1 MPQVQK
7 KVKYSQDESFFDDAK
22 LEQEIKRDYVSLL
35 FDAETFQK
43 SEVLEYLDEWMAN
56 PPAGFRRNK
65 PLYDV
70 QPNPNGLTIM
80 FENYKAGR
88 KFYNDLWN
96 HSAIV
101 RRFGN
106 MRMIL
111 EPVDDISFEPATLH
125 FENYNEL
132 FDAEGIDE
140 HLYLPYE
147 NYKSEQRMSRTMGE
161 NTVLTPPPAE
171 IKDLMDAFEGQGYEI
186 LVVGGAVRD
195 AILNLPIKDYD
206 LATNAKPDEIK
217 EVVDGIKGYR
227 YVLGPQAEKSLVNLT
242 SLVNVPNQKEAIE
255 ITTFRKEL
263 GYAGGRTKGV
273 FEPADTFEEDAER
286 RDLTINAM
294 GMNSKGEVI
303 DPQGGLEDL
312 QNGVIRAVG
321 DPTQRFVEDPLR
333 MIRAIRFS
341 VRFGLPIDEETYQA
355 IVSNADLVSTLSGRR
370 LRDEIGKVLVE
381 PNGYKLLMETG
392 ILPVLM
398 PEFRG
403 MEQYQHKLDY
413 HPEGSLY
420 NHYMEVFREFTTIP
434 NRTELGAW
442 ALLFHDIAKPQTAE
456 WNEEGGYHTFYGHDK
471 QGSQLILE
479 NYNNESGPFEFSK
492 KELQAIAWVAEH
504 HLGKFWETKKPMKV
518 SAMRNNENFPLLV
531 QVIGGDTMGIRR
543 GGNDQLQARLKEINE
558 ITDKVNAQKAKT
570 GNRPKDFARKVIQ
583 QLNVQ
588 GKDISIALDEIE
600 EMVSTGQVASYDE
613 ALEVLKTKRNA

>member
-7 KVKYSQDESFFDDAK
+7 KVKYSQDESFFDDAN

-171 IKDLMDAFEGQGYEI
+171 IKDLMDAFEEQGYEI